1 MIQLKVIS
9 PQREVLS
16 TEASLIELPG
26 GMGRF
31 EILKDH
37 VVGVDSL
44 GCVFDHKEIVILRD
58 GQDGI
63 HITCHTSVVNRY
75 DDTSARS
82 DEAF

>member
-26 GMGRF
+26 EMGRF

-37 VVGVDSL
+37 APLISSLAAGKIRYVKGGEENEIEIQSGFVEVRDNVVTVCIG
-44 GCVFDHKEIVILRD
+44 
-58 GQDGI
+58 
-63 HITCHTSVVNRY
+63 
-75 DDTSARS
+75 
-82 DEAF
+82 